1 MEAMERTF
9 GVAADG
15 VLEAQL
21 EDIASVLAA
30 EYWDDYRKQL
40 LDIVAN
46 SFLEEYDELNIE
58 VAFKNAVT
66 NSVSYTMYCRFV
78 ESPDNYFEHED
89 FQKVFDF
96 NTRQTV
102 NALGTAVNAIST
114 RMFQEIE
121 KAIGE
126 HEQIMNE
133 MTYRQAGDYQIP
145 NLQLE
150 NEGEKPLGKYGRMR
164 RAFLEQ
170 NNPMLLNDMILTESL
185 FPHLWEI
192 EETAKARVEFLMEQY
207 LKDSPAPDKETNQKA
222 WVQHMNSL
230 KAQAEEVVMTELI
243 NS

>member
-1 MEAMERTF
+1 M
-9 GVAADG
+9 
-15 VLEAQL
+15 
-21 EDIASVLAA
+21 S
-30 EYWDDYRKQL
+30 
-40 LDIVAN
+40 
-46 SFLEEYDELNIE
+46 
-58 VAFKNAVT
+58 
-66 NSVSYTMYCRFV
+66 
-78 ESPDNYFEHED
+78 
-89 FQKVFDF
+89 
-96 NTRQTV
+96 
-102 NALGTAVNAIST
+102 
-114 RMFQEIE
+114 
-121 KAIGE
+121 
-126 HEQIMNE
+126 E

-150 NEGEKPLGKYGRMR
+150 NEGEKPLGKYGRMH

-207 LKDSPAPDKETNQKA
+207 LKDSPAPDKETQQMA